1 MYCHNLYT
9 GEEEEVGPSLSLAAR
24 DGFSHQQYP
33 PAAHRHPN
41 APTPWP
47 EPVTWLISDLRLGQL
62 WGTCSDMDPQTQLS
76 LFGAW
81 RHPMGGI
88 QGIQGM
94 GMDLTQ
100 AAYRYNQNMMEYYTC
115 KSKS

>member
-1 MYCHNLYT
+1 
-9 GEEEEVGPSLSLAAR
+9 
-24 DGFSHQQYP
+24 
-33 PAAHRHPN
+33 
-41 APTPWP
+41 
-47 EPVTWLISDLRLGQL
+47 
-62 WGTCSDMDPQTQLS
+62 MDPQTQLS

-115 KSKS
+115 KMKSKNVK

>member
-1 MYCHNLYT
+1 M
-9 GEEEEVGPSLSLAAR
+9 
-24 DGFSHQQYP
+24 
-33 PAAHRHPN
+33 
-41 APTPWP
+41 
-47 EPVTWLISDLRLGQL
+47 TWLISDLRLGQL